1 LKLGWGRFTGL
12 IAAACL
18 TANGDIAAAQEA
30 EASAQNAASNVT
42 SYKPDFFSQFRPN
55 TAPDMIGRIPGFSFQ
70 GDSSGRGFSG
80 TAGNVLIDGERP
92 PSRGDPLSS
101 IISRIPA
108 TGVERIDVIRGGAD
122 GIDMQGQPIVANI
135 IRKPDAG
142 VTGSISSNIN
152 LTDEGKVSPN
162 ATLQMRNQ
170 ANGQLLDGSITVTHS
185 VGSGEATGQRIDP
198 AGVLIRQTETKSAST
213 FDRVEATGAWE
224 TTWLGGKLRINGL
237 VGADQ
242 FEGAGQD
249 QLIVPGGV
257 QVSISASETL
267 SGEAGIRYSHNF
279 EGGYAMEV
287 VGFQSLW
294 SGNIEGVFNTP
305 TFTSASRSDDETGE
319 SIARASLRLP
329 GFGDWTLEGGGE
341 IVYNYSESQ
350 GSRSL
355 NGAPFVLDG
364 DTNHIDE
371 LRADWFS
378 TATWAPSPK
387 LNVELGARYEWS
399 RITADVGSL
408 HSQKELTFLKP
419 RVNVSWTPEE
429 GHQVGLRLERTV
441 EQLDFGSF
449 ASQAAFEQQIFGVG
463 NADVEPEKNWI
474 FNARYERQGGG
485 QNAFV
490 ISYTH
495 TEIDDV
501 LGRAVIV
508 IPPSLPDP
516 ELELEITRNTGQ
528 AIRDELEIKGSLEL
542 DGLGLSGGILNV
554 SSMLRDSTITD
565 PVTGEDHTISGI
577 SPWSW
582 NLSLQQTLNNGD
594 FRWGIFVQ
602 DDADTKS
609 WAPRLYTEQH
619 FGTYLGANVTW
630 KLPDAWTISTGF
642 NNLISENAETSSVF
656 YTARRGVGVPQYLSY
671 SISDARRSAFFQV
684 RKNF

>member
-1 LKLGWGRFTGL
+1 MTLGWGRFTGL

-18 TANGDIAAAQEA
+18 TAGGGWAAAQEA
-30 EASAQNAASNVT
+30 EPPAQNAASNVT
-42 SYKPDFFSQFRPN
+42 SYKPDFFTQFRPN
-55 TAPDMIGRIPGFSFQ
+55 TALDMIGRIPGFSFQ

-92 PSRGDPLSS
+92 PSRGDSLSS

-108 TGVERIDVIRGGAD
+108 TGVERIDVIRGGAE

-170 ANGQLLDGSITVTHS
+170 ADGQLLDGSITVTHS
-185 VGSGEATGQRIDP
+185 AGSGEATGQRINP

-257 QVSISASETL
+257 QVSRSASETL
-267 SGEAGIRYSHNF
+267 SGEAGIRYSRNF
-279 EGGYAMEV
+279 EGGYAMEL

-294 SGNIEGVFNTP
+294 SGNIEGIFNTP
-305 TFTSASRSDDETGE
+305 TFTSGSRSDDETGE
-319 SIARASLRLP
+319 SIARATLRLP
-329 GFGDWTLEGGGE
+329 AFGDWTFEGGGE
-341 IVYNYSESQ
+341 IVYNYSESR

-364 DTNHIDE
+364 DTNHVDE
-371 LRADWFS
+371 LRTDGFS
-378 TATWAPSPK
+378 TATWSPSPK

-408 HSQKELTFLKP
+408 YSQKELMFLKP

-463 NADVEPEKNWI
+463 NADAEPEKNWI

-485 QNAFV
+485 QNSFV

-508 IPPSLPDP
+508 IPPSPPDP
-516 ELELEITRNTGQ
+516 ELELEITRNTGR
-528 AIRDELEIKGSLEL
+528 ATRDELEIKGSLEL
-542 DGLGLSGGILNV
+542 DGLGLSGGIFNV
-554 SSMLRDSTITD
+554 GATLRDSTITD
-565 PVTGEDHTISGI
+565 PVTSEDHTISGI

-582 NLSLQQTLNNGD
+582 NVSLQQTMNNGD
-594 FRWGIFVQ
+594 FRWGIFLQ

-609 WAPRLYTEQH
+609 WSPRLYTEQH
-619 FGTYLGANVTW
+619 FGTFLGANVTW

-642 NNLISENAETSSVF
+642 NNLISENAETSSIF
-656 YTARRGVGVPQYLSY
+656 YTARRSVGVPQYFSS
-671 SISDARRSAFFQV
+671 SISDARRTAFFQV